1 MHSTFFAIYRSQPPA
16 TKLWSRPK
24 AGETAQ
30 TEGPTSLP
38 GVLRDGGRRILAHPF
53 RTNAALSRE
62 LPRVPL
68 SSLRHRRQ
76 PRSGAAWRREMQTQ
90 EGLKLEF
97 LFHGDLTLDMPQ
109 DVGEGP
115 HGNRQVIRVVSGTID
130 GPRIKGTTLP
140 MSGDW
145 LLMRYD
151 GVMHARPEIM
161 QAMFQGQPIKPEDLY
176 LRMAAFF
183 ETSSPQYS
191 WMNKL
196 LAVGYAE
203 VALPKFSLY
212 LYAVD

>member
-1 MHSTFFAIYRSQPPA
+1 
-16 TKLWSRPK
+16 
-24 AGETAQ
+24 
-30 TEGPTSLP
+30 
-38 GVLRDGGRRILAHPF
+38 
-53 RTNAALSRE
+53 
-62 LPRVPL
+62 
-68 SSLRHRRQ
+68 
-76 PRSGAAWRREMQTQ
+76 MQTQ

-109 DVGEGP
+109 NVGEGP

-145 LLMRYD
+145 LLLRND
-151 GVMHARPEIM
+151 GVGELNVRST
-161 QAMFQGQPIKPEDLY
+161 IKPEDLY

-196 LAVGYAE
+196 LAVGYAN
-203 VALPKFSLY
+203 VALPKFNLY

>member
-1 MHSTFFAIYRSQPPA
+1 
-16 TKLWSRPK
+16 
-24 AGETAQ
+24 
-30 TEGPTSLP
+30 
-38 GVLRDGGRRILAHPF
+38 
-53 RTNAALSRE
+53 
-62 LPRVPL
+62 
-68 SSLRHRRQ
+68 
-76 PRSGAAWRREMQTQ
+76 MQTQ

-97 LFHGDLTLDMPQ
+97 L
-109 DVGEGP
+109 
-115 HGNRQVIRVVSGTID
+115 
-130 GPRIKGTTLP
+130 

-145 LLMRYD
+145 LLLRNDGVGELNVRSTIKTEDGHLIYMHYD

>member
-1 MHSTFFAIYRSQPPA
+1 
-16 TKLWSRPK
+16 
-24 AGETAQ
+24 
-30 TEGPTSLP
+30 
-38 GVLRDGGRRILAHPF
+38 
-53 RTNAALSRE
+53 
-62 LPRVPL
+62 
-68 SSLRHRRQ
+68 
-76 PRSGAAWRREMQTQ
+76 MQTQ

-109 DVGEGP
+109 NVGEGP

-145 LLMRYD
+145 LLLRNDGVGELNVRSTIKTDDDHLIYMHYD
-151 GVMHARPEIM
+151 GVMHARQEIM

-183 ETSSPQYS
+183 EPSSPQYS

-196 LAVGYAE
+196 LAVGYAN
-203 VALPKFSLY
+203 VALPKFNLY